1 LPDKGP
7 QPIFIVKGPGFRK
20 GVEVE
25 QRPIIDD
32 APTYAKLLGT
42 ELPEAD
48 GKPIDELLA
57 D

>member
-1 LPDKGP
+1 MPDKGP
-7 QPIFIVKGPGFRK
+7 QPIFIVKGLGFRK

-25 QRPIIDD
+25 QRPIIDE